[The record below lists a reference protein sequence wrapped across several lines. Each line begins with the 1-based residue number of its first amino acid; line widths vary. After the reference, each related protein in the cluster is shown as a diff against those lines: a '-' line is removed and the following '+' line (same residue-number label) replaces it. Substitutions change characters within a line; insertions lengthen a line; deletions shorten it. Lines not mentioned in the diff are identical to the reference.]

1 LGNGSVE
8 TLPEEA
14 LMLYSHTARVL
25 MAPAALAGIVI
36 GCGGKPSQPEPKPAA
51 VVFED
56 RLVISDTDDKT
67 PLGIPPTQLPA
78 PGNCRVWYPGRSA
91 VRQPPAEPCNQ
102 AETRAVADNWILYRP
117 REDPRL
123 VHVRIIQPDDGGP
136 ILGIRVYD
144 AERGT
149 YLGTRQPKRVPKTP
163 Q

>member
-1 LGNGSVE
+1 
-8 TLPEEA
+8 
-14 LMLYSHTARVL
+14 MLYRHTTRLL
-25 MAPAALAGIVI
+25 MTPATLTGIVI

-56 RLVISDTDDKT
+56 RLVISDTDDKA
-67 PLGIPPTQLPA
+67 PLRISPVDLPPA
-78 PGNCRVWYPGRSA
+78 GSCRVWYPGRPVA
-91 VRQPPAEPCNQ
+91 RQPPVESCDR
-102 AETRAVADNWILYRP
+102 AETRATTDSWIVYRP

-123 VHVRIIQPDDGGP
+123 VQVRTVDLDPAGP

-149 YLGTRQPKRVPKTP
+149 YLGTRQPKRVRNNS

>member
-1 LGNGSVE
+1 
-8 TLPEEA
+8 
-14 LMLYSHTARVL
+14 MLYSRTAPAGLV
-25 MAPAALAGIVI
+25 PAALVGIVL

-67 PLGIPPTQLPA
+67 PLRIPPAQLPPA
-78 PGNCRVWYPGRSA
+78 GNCRVWYPARPA
-91 VRQPPAEPCNQ
+91 ARQPPAESCDR
-102 AETRAVADNWILYRP
+102 AEARAAVDSWILYRP

-123 VHVRIIQPDDGGP
+123 VHVRIVDPDPVGP

-149 YLGTRQPKRVPKTP
+149 YLGTRQPKRVPNGH